1 MQSRCST
8 SSALVPMMRM
18 RSKLAALA
26 LVGALPLPAQA
37 LNLFAC
43 EPEWA
48 ALGQVLAPDAQV
60 TSATHA
66 YQDPHYIEARPSL
79 IARLRRADLAVCSGA
94 ALEAGWLP
102 ALQQRAANPGVQPGQ
117 AGMLFVA
124 EVVETINQLEVVP
137 FGAGDVHPEGNPHL
151 HLDPERMRQ
160 AGAALSQR
168 LAQIDPERAG
178 GYRANY
184 LRWSL
189 RWQQRLADW
198 RQRAEPLRGQ
208 KIIVQHTTF
217 NYLWR
222 WLGVEVIADLEPK
235 PGVPPTPG
243 HLASLI
249 SRVEAEQPLAIVHS
263 WYQDPQSAQ
272 WLAQRTGTPVLALPS
287 TTEPDKD
294 LVTPEQ
300 LFDYLLDQLLGV
312 QNAR

>member
-1 MQSRCST
+1 
-8 SSALVPMMRM
+8 MMHM
-18 RSKLAALA
+18 RSKL
-26 LVGALPLPAQA
+26 GALLLSACLPLQA
-37 LNLFAC
+37 EAVNIFAC

-48 ALGQVLAPDAQV
+48 ALGQVLAPDAKV

-79 IARLRRADLAVCSGA
+79 IARLRRADLAICSGA

-102 ALQQRAANPGVQPGQ
+102 ALQQRAANPDVQSGQ

-124 EVVETINQLEVVP
+124 EVVETIGQLEAVP

-151 HLDPERMRQ
+151 HLDPERLRQ

-168 LAQIDPERAG
+168 LAQVDPERAG
-178 GYRANY
+178 EYRADY

-189 RWQQRLADW
+189 AWQQRLEDW

-208 KIIVQHTTF
+208 KIVVQHSTF
-217 NYLWR
+217 DYLWR

-243 HLASLI
+243 HLASLV
-249 SRVEAEQPLAIVHS
+249 SKVEAEQPLAIVHS

-272 WLAQRTGTPVLALPS
+272 WLAQRTGIPVLALPS
-287 TTEPDKD
+287 TTEPDKG
-294 LVTPEQ
+294 LVAPEQ
-300 LFDYLLDQLLGV
+300 LFDYLLDQLLGLPG
-312 QNAR
+312 AR

>member
-1 MQSRCST
+1 M
-8 SSALVPMMRM
+8 PM

-26 LVGALPLPAQA
+26 LVAALPLPAQA

-48 ALGQVLAPDAQV
+48 ALAQVLAPDAKV

-102 ALQQRAANPGVQPGQ
+102 ALQQRAANPKVQPGQ
-117 AGMLFVA
+117 AGMLFIA
-124 EVVETINQLEVVP
+124 GVVETIDQLDEVP

-151 HLDPERMRQ
+151 HLDPERLRQ

-168 LAQIDPERAG
+168 LAQVDPERAAE
-178 GYRANY
+178 YRAGY

-189 RWQQRLADW
+189 GWQQRLDAW
-198 RQRAEPLRGQ
+198 KARAEPLRGQ
-208 KIIVQHTTF
+208 KIVVQHSTF
-217 NYLWR
+217 DYLWR
-222 WLGVEVIADLEPK
+222 WLGVEVVADLEPK

-243 HLASLI
+243 HLASLVTQ
-249 SRVEAEQPLAIVHS
+249 VEAERPLAIVHS

-272 WLAQRTGTPVLALPS
+272 WLAERTGVPVLALPS
-287 TTEPDKD
+287 TVAPDRGV
-294 LVTPEQ
+294 VTPSQ
-300 LFDYLLDQLLGV
+300 LFDQLLTQLLELKG
-312 QNAR
+312 AR